1 MPWAGPGKSTED
13 CIGHVAR
20 TSAECGAAP
29 LMLPVRIV
37 ITAEGTGCNV
47 LAPRGS
53 KSGLRYVMCSM
64 QGDYMRSRYR
74 GHFVPLLRS
83 FFGSRACLTPRH
95 STQGFGGFSV
105 SAPKEGPLLGTP
117 TLAEAVSDQ
126 ILAVSGGSEEAT
138 MGARSEKDVVGFPTL
153 GIACIYLNVS
163 VLVSPPPG
171 KDLGKPLALHPA
183 PEQRDGAL
191 TAAE

>member
-64 QGDYMRSRYR
+64 QGDCMRSRYR

-95 STQGFGGFSV
+95 STQGFGGSSV
-105 SAPKEGPLLGTP
+105 SA
-117 TLAEAVSDQ
+117 LAEAVSDQ

-138 MGARSEKDVVGFPTL
+138 ISARSEKDVVGFPTL

-163 VLVSPPPG
+163 VLVSPPPR